1 MLCRGGYYDNSNSIT
16 IYRMPCIYP
25 CCVLVLK
32 KFTITNKEVTTM
44 DCEKCSHFFND
55 EFESGCWV
63 YIADNEA
70 LWVCNDCFG
79 NSDCWENGV
88 IPSEW

>member
-1 MLCRGGYYDNSNSIT
+1 
-16 IYRMPCIYP
+16 
-25 CCVLVLK
+25 
-32 KFTITNKEVTTM
+32 M
-44 DCEKCSHFFND
+44 DCEKCSHFFNN

-63 YIADNEA
+63 YIADDEA